1 MSIAKQSFSF
11 AAALAFAFGSALAQ
25 TSDKPA
31 SDMQGMN
38 HKPMAHDMMANMPSM
53 HMMPATVTAVDA
65 KTGIVEVKSEGM
77 TLKVH
82 FPANTVADLKAGDKI
97 TLHLGFSK
105 E

>member
-1 MSIAKQSFSF
+1 MSIAKHSISF

-31 SDMQGMN
+31 SDMQGM
-38 HKPMAHDMMANMPSM
+38 KPMAHDMANMPSM
-53 HMMPATVTAVDA
+53 HMMPATVTAVDT

-77 TLKVH
+77 ALKVH
-82 FPANTVADLKAGDKI
+82 FPVTTVADLKAGDKI
-97 TLHLGFSK
+97 TVHLGFSK